1 MNLCIILSASHG
13 YITGMNDL
21 VSPGSLSQPPHT
33 HTLSGDTTGVVY
45 KAVAEDEDLGLTCPL
60 GPGRNIR
67 CPCATTHYTIHHHL
81 FRIHT
86 TSGQVFVRTGVH
98 LVPGERYRALIVAAS
113 ESL

>member
-1 MNLCIILSASHG
+1 MEEKDI
-13 YITGMNDL
+13 
-21 VSPGSLSQPPHT
+21 
-33 HTLSGDTTGVVY
+33 GVVY

-98 LVPGERYRALIVAAS
+98 LVPGGRYRALIVASS